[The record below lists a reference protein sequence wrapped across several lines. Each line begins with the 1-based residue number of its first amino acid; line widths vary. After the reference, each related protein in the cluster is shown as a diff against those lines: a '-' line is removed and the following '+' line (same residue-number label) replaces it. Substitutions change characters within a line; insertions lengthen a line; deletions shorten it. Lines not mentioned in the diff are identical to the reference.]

1 MKTYVGKVKLQAKQ
15 MTRLEYNNYRNWK
28 VPENENPNDEGYLIK
43 YESGHVTWLIK
54 SEFEKVYK
62 EE

>member
-43 YESGHVTWLIK
+43 YESGYVT
-54 SEFEKVYK
+54 
-62 EE
+62 

>member
-1 MKTYVGKVKLQAKQ
+1 
-15 MTRLEYNNYRNWK
+15 MTRLEYNNYRNWE

-43 YESGHVTWLIK
+43 YEIGYVTWLIK

>member
-1 MKTYVGKVKLQAKQ
+1 MKY
-15 MTRLEYNNYRNWK
+15 
-28 VPENENPNDEGYLIK
+28 ENPNDDGYLIK
-43 YESGHVTWLIK
+43 YESGQVTWLIK

>member
-28 VPENENPNDEGYLIK
+28 VPENENPNDDGYLIK
-43 YESGHVTWLIK
+43 YESGQVTWLIK

>member
-1 MKTYVGKVKLQAKQ
+1 

-28 VPENENPNDEGYLIK
+28 LPENENPNDEGYLIK
-43 YESGHVTWLIK
+43 YESGYVTWLIK

>member
-1 MKTYVGKVKLQAKQ
+1 MKTYVGKVKLQAQQ

-28 VPENENPNDEGYLIK
+28 LPENENPNDEGYLIK
-43 YESGHVTWLIK
+43 YESGYVTWLIK